1 MKLIKTL
8 LILLIVHSCNNKI
21 EDAKIDIFRFD
32 KEFAKLDDKTID
44 HLFANW
50 DRNLDSFH
58 YHYIQNLLPDHI
70 ISKDHLISFAT
81 DTNVILFNKELDS
94 VFADYNETVHKDLES
109 AFGMI
114 NYLLPDIKTPK
125 NLITINSFES
135 YAMST
140 YGNTLVIGLDMY
152 LGKENRF
159 YTGPQYLNYIKQ
171 EKFLVLDAIENW
183 LNHIYENSHNH
194 DNFLDELIY
203 KGKVIYLLTK
213 LLPDYEIHDIL
224 KYTEE
229 ELGGCEV
236 SENVVWDHIIKQ
248 NYLYISD
255 YPISYFNYSPFTVG
269 FEDNSDAP
277 DRLGIFMGYKIV
289 QSYMNNNNISIS
301 ELMNNIDSE
310 QIFQSSKYDPENR
323 MKIYS
328 FYRYWWVILGLILIL
343 YIYLKYFSKR
353 I

>member
-1 MKLIKTL
+1 M
-8 LILLIVHSCNNKI
+8 
-21 EDAKIDIFRFD
+21 
-32 KEFAKLDDKTID
+32 
-44 HLFANW
+44 
-50 DRNLDSFH
+50 
-58 YHYIQNLLPDHI
+58 Q
-70 ISKDHLISFAT
+70 
-81 DTNVILFNKELDS
+81 
-94 VFADYNETVHKDLES
+94 KDLES

-114 NYLLPDIKTPK
+114 NYLLPDITTPK
-125 NLITINSFES
+125 NLITINSFQS

-229 ELGGCEV
+229 ELVGCEV
-236 SENVVWDHIIKQ
+236 SETVVWDHIIKQ

-277 DRLGIFMGYKIV
+277 DRLGIFIGYKIV

-301 ELMNNIDSE
+301 DLMNNIDSE
-310 QIFQSSKYDPENR
+310 QIFQSSKYDPDNR

-328 FYRYWWVILGLILIL
+328 FHRYWWVILGLILIL